1 MTLDHITLD
10 QMLLVAVIAITL
22 IILFLLI
29 LQIRKQDV
37 MSGRSEE
44 QSRQFE
50 LLRNF
55 VDQKVT
61 KMSESL
67 SDFQDQLKT
76 RDFESREVQTKKI
89 TEHQKD
95 MTLNFN
101 EFKTSLNDLLHKNNE
116 SILKHQTDSL
126 KNLHETLTENSR
138 KQNEQVAVSLK
149 AYGDEFGKRVEGLTD
164 KTDLRLK
171 EISGQVEKKLGEG
184 FDKTTETFANV
195 LKRLTLIDE
204 AQKKITELSGNV
216 VSLQEVLAD
225 KRSRGAFGEVQLS
238 ALVSNVMPE
247 QCYSL
252 QYGLSNNTRVDCMLF
267 LPDPTGHIA
276 VDSKFPLESYQ
287 KMTAFDVTD
296 TDKTVAEKQFKL
308 DIKKHIKDISEKYII
323 PNETAEGAVM
333 FIPAEAVFAEIH
345 AHHPDLVEE
354 AQKKRVWMVSP
365 TTFMA
370 VLTTARAVIKDDA
383 TRQQVHLIQE
393 HLSKLSVEFDRFGKR
408 MENLSRHIGQAHKD
422 VGDVKITA
430 DKINKQF
437 VSIEKVELED
447 ISHEIEVLSQKD
459 E

>member
-1 MTLDHITLD
+1 MIIDHILF
-10 QMLLVAVIAITL
+10 AVIISISL
-22 IILFLLI
+22 VILLFLL
-29 LQIRKQDV
+29 LQVRKQDV
-37 MSGRSEE
+37 MSGRAEE
-44 QSRQFE
+44 QSRQFD
-50 LLRNF
+50 LLRSF

-76 RDFESREVQTKKI
+76 RDFESREIQTKKI
-89 TEHQKD
+89 TELQKD
-95 MTLNFN
+95 MSTNFS
-101 EFKTSLNDLLHKNNE
+101 EFKTALNEILYKNNE
-116 SILKHQTDSL
+116 TILKHQTESL
-126 KNLHETLTENSR
+126 KNLHETQTENSR

-149 AYGDEFGKRVEGLTD
+149 AYGDEFGKRVEGLID

-204 AQKKITELSGNV
+204 AQKKITELSGSV

-238 ALVSNVMPE
+238 ALVGNVMPE

-267 LPDPTGHIA
+267 LPEPSGHIA

-287 KMTAFDVTD
+287 RMTAFEVTD
-296 TDKTVAEKQFKL
+296 ADKVTAEKQFKL
-308 DIKKHIKDISEKYII
+308 DIKKHIKDISDKYII
-323 PNETAEGAVM
+323 PGETAEGAVM

-408 MENLSRHIGQAHKD
+408 MENLSKHIGQAHKD
-422 VGDVKITA
+422 VGEVKITA
-430 DKINKQF
+430 DKINRQF

-447 ISHEIEVLSQKD
+447 IGSDIDVLSQKD
-459 E
+459 S

>member
-1 MTLDHITLD
+1 MTID
-10 QMLLVAVIAITL
+10 QILFAVIISISL
-22 IILFLLI
+22 ILLLLLI

-37 MSGRSEE
+37 MSGRAEE
-44 QSRQFE
+44 QSRQFD
-50 LLRNF
+50 LLRGF
-55 VDQKVT
+55 FDQKVT

-89 TEHQKD
+89 TELQKD
-95 MTLNFN
+95 MSSNFN
-101 EFKTSLNDLLHKNNE
+101 EFKTALNDILYKNNE
-116 SILKHQTDSL
+116 SILKHQTESL

-149 AYGDEFGKRVEGLTD
+149 AYGEEFGKRVEGLTD

-252 QYGLSNNTRVDCMLF
+252 QYSLSNNTRVDCMLF
-267 LPDPTGHIA
+267 LPEPSGHIA

-296 TDKTVAEKQFKL
+296 VNKIAAEKQFKL
-308 DIKKHIKDISEKYII
+308 DIKKHIKDISDKYII
-323 PNETAEGAVM
+323 PGETAEGAVM

-383 TRQQVHLIQE
+383 TRHQVHLIQE

-408 MENLSRHIGQAHKD
+408 MENLSKHIGQAHKD

-430 DKINKQF
+430 DKINRQF
-437 VSIEKVELED
+437 VSIEKVELDD
-447 ISHEIEVLSQKD
+447 INKDMGVLSQKD

>member
-1 MTLDHITLD
+1 MTLDQILFAVIISISLILLL
-10 QMLLVAVIAITL
+10 LLV
-22 IILFLLI
+22 

-37 MSGRSEE
+37 MSGRAEE
-44 QSRQFE
+44 QSRQFD
-50 LLRNF
+50 LLRGF

-61 KMSESL
+61 RMSDSL

-76 RDFESREVQTKKI
+76 RDFENREIQTKKI
-89 TEHQKD
+89 TELQKD
-95 MTLNFN
+95 MSSNFN
-101 EFKTSLNDLLHKNNE
+101 EFKTSLNTILYKNNE
-116 SILKHQTDSL
+116 TILKHQTESL
-126 KNLHETLTENSR
+126 KNLHETQTENSR

-149 AYGDEFGKRVEGLTD
+149 AYGDEFGKRVEGLID

-252 QYGLSNNTRVDCMLF
+252 QYSLSNNTRVDCMLF
-267 LPDPTGHIA
+267 LPEPSGHIA

-296 TDKTVAEKQFKL
+296 ADKVTAEKQFKL
-308 DIKKHIKDISEKYII
+308 DIKKHIKDISDKYII
-323 PNETAEGAVM
+323 PGETAEGAVM

-408 MENLSRHIGQAHKD
+408 MENLSKHIGQAHKD

-430 DKINKQF
+430 DKINRQF
-437 VSIEKVELED
+437 VSIEKVELDEINND
-447 ISHEIEVLSQKD
+447 IEVLGQKD
-459 E
+459 D

>member
-1 MTLDHITLD
+1 MTMTTEQILFAILIAIGVIL
-10 QMLLVAVIAITL
+10 MLLL
-22 IILFLLI
+22 IIQL
-29 LQIRKQDV
+29 RKSDV
-37 MSGRSEE
+37 MSGRSDE
-44 QSRQFE
+44 QSKQFD
-50 LLRNF
+50 LLRAL

-61 KMSESL
+61 SMSESL
-67 SDFQDQLKT
+67 VDFQSQLKN
-76 RDFESREVQTKKI
+76 RDFENRERQTKAI
-89 TEHQKD
+89 SELQKE
-95 MTLNFN
+95 TSASFN
-101 EFKTSLNDLLHKNNE
+101 EFKSSLTELLYKNNE
-116 SILKHQTDSL
+116 SVLKQQTESL
-126 KNLHETLTENSR
+126 KTLHDTLTENSR

-276 VDSKFPLESYQ
+276 VDSKFPLETYQ
-287 KMTAFDVTD
+287 KMTAFDVSD
-296 TDKTVAEKQFKL
+296 VDKQAAEKQFKL
-308 DIKKHIKDISEKYII
+308 DIKKHIKDISDKYII
-323 PNETAEGAVM
+323 PGETAEGAVM

-437 VSIEKVELED
+437 VSIEKVELDD
-447 ISHEIEVLSQKD
+447 ISHDIDVLSQKD
-459 E
+459 D

>member
-1 MTLDHITLD
+1 MVLTTD
-10 QMLLVAVIAITL
+10 QILLSIL
-22 IILFLLI
+22 IGFALLI
-29 LQIRKQDV
+29 VGLLITQLRKQD
-37 MSGRSEE
+37 MMTGRSDE
-44 QSRQFE
+44 QSKQFE
-50 LLRNF
+50 LLRLQLE
-55 VDQKVT
+55 QKVGQ
-61 KMSESL
+61 MLESMNA
-67 SDFQDQLKT
+67 FQTELKK
-76 RDFESREVQTKKI
+76 DGFENREMQAGKI
-89 TEHQKD
+89 SSLQKD
-95 MTLNFN
+95 MLVSFN
-101 EFKTSLNDLLHKNNE
+101 EFKTGVSELLYKNNE
-116 SILKHQTDSL
+116 KLLQTQAESL
-126 KNLHETLTENSR
+126 KNLNETLSENSR
-138 KQNEQVAVSLK
+138 KQNEQVASSLK
-149 AYGDEFGKRVEGLTD
+149 SYGEEFGKRVEGLTD

-252 QYGLSNNTRVDCMLF
+252 QYTLSNNTRVDCMLF
-267 LPDPTGHIA
+267 LPDPTGNIA

-287 KMTAFDVTD
+287 KLTAFDTSEHERQA
-296 TDKTVAEKQFKL
+296 AEKQFKA
-308 DIKKHIKDISEKYII
+308 DIKKHIKDIADKYII
-323 PNETAEGAVM
+323 PNETSEGAVM

-345 AHHPDLVEE
+345 AHYPDLVEE

-383 TRQQVHLIQE
+383 TRKQVHLIQE

-430 DKINKQF
+430 DKINRQF
-437 VSIEKVELED
+437 INIEKVELD
-447 ISHEIEVLSQKD
+447 EIANEENLLSRND
-459 E
+459 D

>member
-1 MTLDHITLD
+1 MTTEQI
-10 QMLLVAVIAITL
+10 LLAVLIALSVL
-22 IILFLLI
+22 ILLLLI
-29 LQIRKQDV
+29 TQQRKQDIQA
-37 MSGRSEE
+37 GRSSE
-44 QSRQFE
+44 QAGQFE
-50 LLRNF
+50 LLRSQ
-55 VDQKVT
+55 VEQKVSL
-61 KMSESL
+61 MQESMNH
-67 SDFQDQLKT
+67 FQSQL
-76 RDFESREVQTKKI
+76 RQEEFESREVQGRRLSDL
-89 TEHQKD
+89 QKE
-95 MTLNFN
+95 LLLAFN
-101 EFKTSLNDLLHKNNE
+101 EFKAGMNDVLYKSNEKLLKT
-116 SILKHQTDSL
+116 QTESL
-126 KNLHETLTENSR
+126 KSLHETMSDNSR
-138 KQNEQVAVSLK
+138 RQTEQVATALK
-149 AYGDEFGKRVEGLTD
+149 TYGEEFGKRVEGLTD
-164 KTDLRLK
+164 KTDVRLK

-238 ALVSNVMPE
+238 ALVGNVMPE

-252 QYGLSNNTRVDCMLF
+252 QYVLSNNTRVDCMLF
-267 LPDPTGHIA
+267 LPDPTGNVA

-287 KMTAFDVTD
+287 KITAFDISD
-296 TDKTVAEKQFKL
+296 TDRQAAERQFRA
-308 DIKKHIKDISEKYII
+308 DIKKHIKDIAEKYII
-323 PNETAEGAVM
+323 PGETSEGAVM

-345 AHHPDLVEE
+345 AHYPELVEE

-383 TRQQVHLIQE
+383 TRKQVHLIQE
-393 HLSKLSVEFDRFGKR
+393 HLGKLSVEFDRFGTR
-408 MENLSRHIGQAHKD
+408 MENLSRHISQAHKD

-437 VSIEKVELED
+437 IRIEKVELD
-447 ISHEIEVLSQKD
+447 DNIEERSILGQND

>member
-1 MTLDHITLD
+1 MTLDQILFAVIISISLILLL
-10 QMLLVAVIAITL
+10 LLV
-22 IILFLLI
+22 

-37 MSGRSEE
+37 MSGRAEE
-44 QSRQFE
+44 QSRQFD
-50 LLRNF
+50 LLRGF

-61 KMSESL
+61 RMSDSL

-76 RDFESREVQTKKI
+76 RDFENREIQTKKI
-89 TEHQKD
+89 TELQKD
-95 MTLNFN
+95 MSSNFN
-101 EFKTSLNDLLHKNNE
+101 EFKTSLNTILYKNNE
-116 SILKHQTDSL
+116 TILKHQTESL
-126 KNLHETLTENSR
+126 KNLHETQTENSR

-149 AYGDEFGKRVEGLTD
+149 AYGDEFGKRVEGLID

-247 QCYSL
+247 QCYAL
-252 QYGLSNNTRVDCMLF
+252 QYSLSNNTRVDCMLF
-267 LPDPTGHIA
+267 LPEPSGHIA

-287 KMTAFDVTD
+287 KMTAFDVSEA
-296 TDKTVAEKQFKL
+296 DKVVAEKQFKL
-308 DIKKHIKDISEKYII
+308 DIKKHIKDISDKYII
-323 PNETAEGAVM
+323 PGETAEGAVM

-408 MENLSRHIGQAHKD
+408 MENLSKHIGQAHKD

-430 DKINKQF
+430 DKINRQF
-437 VSIEKVELED
+437 VSIEKVELDEINND
-447 ISHEIEVLSQKD
+447 IEVLGQKD
-459 E
+459 D

>member
-1 MTLDHITLD
+1 MTLDQILFAVIISISLILLL
-10 QMLLVAVIAITL
+10 LLV
-22 IILFLLI
+22 

-37 MSGRSEE
+37 MSGRAEE
-44 QSRQFE
+44 QSRQFD
-50 LLRNF
+50 LLRGF

-61 KMSESL
+61 RMSDSL

-76 RDFESREVQTKKI
+76 RDFENREIQTKKI
-89 TEHQKD
+89 TELQKD
-95 MTLNFN
+95 MSSNFN
-101 EFKTSLNDLLHKNNE
+101 EFKTSLNTILYKNNE
-116 SILKHQTDSL
+116 TILKHQTESL
-126 KNLHETLTENSR
+126 KNLHETQTENSR

-149 AYGDEFGKRVEGLTD
+149 AYGDEFGKRVEGLID

-252 QYGLSNNTRVDCMLF
+252 QYSLSNNTRVDCMLF
-267 LPDPTGHIA
+267 LPEPSGHIA

-287 KMTAFDVTD
+287 KMTAFDVSEA
-296 TDKTVAEKQFKL
+296 DKVVAEKQFKL
-308 DIKKHIKDISEKYII
+308 DIKKHIKDISDKYII
-323 PNETAEGAVM
+323 PGETAEGAVM

-408 MENLSRHIGQAHKD
+408 MENLSKHIGQAHKD

-430 DKINKQF
+430 DKINRQF
-437 VSIEKVELED
+437 VSIEKVELDEINND
-447 ISHEIEVLSQKD
+447 IEVLGQKD
-459 E
+459 D

>member
-1 MTLDHITLD
+1 MILTTD
-10 QMLLVAVIAITL
+10 Q
-22 IILFLLI
+22 ILFAVLI
-29 LQIRKQDV
+29 GLAVLIVILQIAQIRKQDV
-37 MSGRSEE
+37 MTGRSDE
-44 QSRQFE
+44 QGKQFE
-50 LLRNF
+50 LLRIQLE
-55 VDQKVT
+55 QKVT
-61 KMSESL
+61 QMLESMN
-67 SDFQDQLKT
+67 SFQAALKK
-76 RDFESREVQTKKI
+76 DEYESRELQANKI
-89 TEHQKD
+89 TSLQKE
-95 MTLNFN
+95 MLVSFN
-101 EFKTSLNDLLHKNNE
+101 EFKNGISDLLNQNNE
-116 SILKHQTDSL
+116 KLLKTQADSL
-126 KNLHETLTENSR
+126 KTLHDTLGQISE
-138 KQNEQVAVSLK
+138 KQTEQVAASLK
-149 AYGDEFGKRVEGLTD
+149 AYGEEMGKRVEGLTD

-247 QCYSL
+247 QCYAL

-267 LPDPTGHIA
+267 LPDPTGNIA

-287 KMTAFDVTD
+287 KLTAFDTSEHD
-296 TDKTVAEKQFKL
+296 RQAAEKQFKA
-308 DIKKHIKDISEKYII
+308 DIKKHIKDISDKYII

-345 AHHPDLVEE
+345 AHYPDLVEE

-383 TRQQVHLIQE
+383 TRKQVHLIQE

-422 VGDVKITA
+422 VGEVKITA
-430 DKINKQF
+430 DKINRQF
-437 VSIEKVELED
+437 VSIEKVELDDMTED
-447 ISHEIEVLSQKD
+447 QAIIGQNED
-459 E
+459 